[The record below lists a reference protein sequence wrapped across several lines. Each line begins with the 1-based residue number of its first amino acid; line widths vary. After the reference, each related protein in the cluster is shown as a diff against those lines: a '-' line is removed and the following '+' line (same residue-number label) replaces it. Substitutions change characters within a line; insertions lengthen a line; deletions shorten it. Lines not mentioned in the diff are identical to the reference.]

1 MGIISIEQTNRL
13 YWLGRYTERTY
24 TTLRLYMKSYDSM
37 LDDLPGGYQ
46 EYCRRL
52 EIPNIYGSK
61 ENFIR
66 SYAYDKVNMNSIVS
80 NLIRAYD
87 NAIVLREEI
96 GSEALAYIQLAIY
109 EIGKAEVSEAPMIE
123 IQNILDDLM
132 VFWGIIDDS
141 IASEN
146 VRSLI
151 KIGKRLE
158 RLDLYARLKFDR
170 DCLTREYAR
179 LAARLERSR
188 LSYDKTALELIA
200 SFLKKEKPDYHQ
212 IVSETEKL
220 LEV

>member
-96 GSEALAYIQLAIY
+96 GSEALAYIQL
-109 EIGKAEVSEAPMIE
+109 
-123 IQNILDDLM
+123 
-132 VFWGIIDDS
+132 
-141 IASEN
+141 
-146 VRSLI
+146 
-151 KIGKRLE
+151 
-158 RLDLYARLKFDR
+158 
-170 DCLTREYAR
+170 
-179 LAARLERSR
+179 
-188 LSYDKTALELIA
+188 
-200 SFLKKEKPDYHQ
+200 
-212 IVSETEKL
+212 
-220 LEV
+220 

>member
-1 MGIISIEQTNRL
+1 
-13 YWLGRYTERTY
+13 
-24 TTLRLYMKSYDSM
+24 M

-132 VFWGIIDDS
+132 AFWGIIDDPV
-141 IASEN
+141 E
-146 VRSLI
+146 
-151 KIGKRLE
+151 
-158 RLDLYARLKFDR
+158 
-170 DCLTREYAR
+170 
-179 LAARLERSR
+179 
-188 LSYDKTALELIA
+188 
-200 SFLKKEKPDYHQ
+200 
-212 IVSETEKL
+212 
-220 LEV
+220 